1 MEALHSLTKNNLIV
15 LAAKHAARDQ
25 ATELAA
31 QLALSGSVTV
41 LDNGNR
47 FQPYELARAIR
58 KLTRDVERTAGR
70 VFIRRAFTCYQT
82 LALLES
88 TPSLSAPYLILDFL
102 ANFYDENIT
111 EKEIAR
117 VYNACT
123 REVLRLKHGAPVV
136 VTLAPPRLEQR
147 GYLLERVYALAEKVI
162 VELPE
167 SPLAAHHQLDFFSG
181 GEIL

>member
-1 MEALHSLTKNNLIV
+1 MEALHSFTKNNLIV

-25 ATELAA
+25 ATDLAA
-31 QLALSGSVTV
+31 QLALGGSVTV

-47 FQPYELARAIR
+47 FQPYELARSIR
-58 KLTRDVERTAGR
+58 KLTRDIERTAGR

-88 TPSLSAPYLILDFL
+88 TPSLSAPYLILDLL

-111 EKEIAR
+111 EKEINR
-117 VYNACT
+117 VYNACA

-147 GYLLERVYALAEKVI
+147 GYLLERVYELAEKV
-162 VELPE
+162 VMELPE
-167 SPLAAHHQLDFFSG
+167 APLTAHRQLNLFSG
-181 GEIL
+181 AEVL